1 MSVPVLLLIIMCST
15 TSLGNVFTRVTYNQ
29 EYIIVIEHSILCIR
43 CMRRVTWLSVYYK
56 LGICTLTNPSV
67 GDVIYF
73 PWQIQ
78 EVTLLSAYIW
88 YTVYYVRYSLC
99 IIYTLA
105 ITLAIVIEVSFIPL
119 QLKTWAFQWYWTK
132 RLANMW
138 FYVVLKV
145 PTIFSLKKKRKD
157 LKQDSF
163 KFMCGTY
170 TIRSPLIIDIV
181 LIILI

>member
-1 MSVPVLLLIIMCST
+1 MLPPIIISLLSFLKWGVVTTMSVPVLLLIIMCST

-29 EYIIVIEHSILCIR
+29 EYIIVIERSILCIR

-99 IIYTLA
+99 IIYSSYNLSHCNRGFFYSFA
-105 ITLAIVIEVSFIPL
+105 VENLGFSVILNKKIGEH
-119 QLKTWAFQWYWTK
+119 
-132 RLANMW
+132 
-138 FYVVLKV
+138 VVLCSSESADNFLSQEEEEGLE
-145 PTIFSLKKKRKD
+145 TRF
-157 LKQDSF
+157 F
-163 KFMCGTY
+163 
-170 TIRSPLIIDIV
+170 
-181 LIILI
+181 